1 MARTP
6 KPRESDED
14 PGAPEWMVT
23 FSDCMTLLLTF
34 FVLLLT
40 FSSFDDRVFR
50 NLKVVYAKAFTSI
63 SVSRRS
69 DRDALADMPPVR
81 YLVELDKGSE
91 KRTEDSGQ
99 EENLMKESDPV
110 NLRRGLALLIS
121 SEGLFWG
128 KGTTLSPEGRRTM
141 DLVGS
146 FLKKVPSRIVISE
159 LGPRHDRTSI
169 HFGLPRAWAVVE
181 YLTAKS
187 GLDRARFSI
196 SQTGSLPRS
205 DLATG
210 PGRSR
215 SGRNVEIVLLE
226 RSIYN

>member
-1 MARTP
+1 MARD
-6 KPRESDED
+6 PRPQESDGD

-63 SVSRRS
+63 SVERRS
-69 DRDALADMPPVR
+69 DRDALMDMPPVR

-91 KRTEDSGQ
+91 MPTTAHGQ
-99 EENLMKESDPV
+99 DENLMKETAPV

-121 SEGLFWG
+121 SEELFWG
-128 KGTTLSPEGRRTM
+128 KGTNLSSEGCRTM

-146 FLKKVPSRIVISE
+146 FLKRVPSRIVISE
-159 LGPRHDRTSI
+159 VGPGDDRSSI

-187 GLDRARFSI
+187 GLDRERFSI
-196 SQTGSLPRS
+196 SQASSLPRPDS
-205 DLATG
+205 GTG
-210 PGRSR
+210 SAGSR
-215 SGRNVEIVLLE
+215 SERNVEVVLLE